1 MKGSSVGEN
10 RFLKVG
16 KLGCFAVAL
25 VAIVA
30 SPRESKAQAAVYGEF
45 SISDLHN
52 LSTTDLL
59 YGATTGVLIEGR
71 TFHHVLLSGDLQG
84 RFVRKSGESLNG
96 ITVGPRVSVHA
107 KYGLVPYGEFM
118 IGFARYNNPTNFGA
132 TTDSTF
138 QANAGV
144 SKQITPRFDAVAEYS
159 YSQYYALGGQYN
171 PKTFS
176 IGTIFHFKRR

>member
-1 MKGSSVGEN
+1 MKGSFVGEN
-10 RFLKVG
+10 RFVKTG
-16 KLGCFAVAL
+16 KFRWIAAAL
-25 VAIVA
+25 LIIAAAPKA
-30 SPRESKAQAAVYGEF
+30 SQAQAAVYGEF
-45 SISDLHN
+45 SVSDLHN
-52 LSTTDLL
+52 LSTTDFL
-59 YGATTGVLIEGR
+59 YGATTGVLIDGR

-96 ITVGPRVSVHA
+96 ITVGPRVSIHA

-118 IGFARYNNPTNFGA
+118 IGFARYNNPTNYGP
-132 TTDSTF
+132 TTDSTI

-144 SKQITPRFDAVAEYS
+144 SRQITPHFDAVADYS

-176 IGTIFHFKRR
+176 IGTIFHFAKR